1 MTVIIGGGGG
11 AGKPTN
17 PNLLSHVPLWF
28 TNRQIMMMA
37 KRTVRYNAPFE
48 GALMGSS
55 TAQYPPFE
63 LLGKPLPLEFLDSSL
78 RTRHESRGAIVQPCD
93 IQTHLGLR
101 IQPNNMAHSVPKPK
115 PQAAFR
121 PIEWMIFINSYYA
134 TSSESHLVICF
145 PNKKVIARP
154 YYLSV
159 ARQCRGASLPSMSTE
174 VGTISKAILTTPHS
188 HLNIHLQLTILDL
201 PLH

>member
-1 MTVIIGGGGG
+1 MTVIIWGGGGRG
-11 AGKPTN
+11 GGKAN
-17 PNLLSHVPLWF
+17 KSQF
-28 TNRQIMMMA
+28 TATRAALIHESSDND
-37 KRTVRYNAPFE
+37 E

-55 TAQYPPFE
+55 IAQYPPFE

-121 PIEWMIFINSYYA
+121 PIE
-134 TSSESHLVICF
+134 
-145 PNKKVIARP
+145 
-154 YYLSV
+154 
-159 ARQCRGASLPSMSTE
+159 
-174 VGTISKAILTTPHS
+174 
-188 HLNIHLQLTILDL
+188 
-201 PLH
+201 